1 MRIKWAACCYKSV
14 IALLTL
20 YYFEWYI
27 LIFILIPNGYHYLYL
42 YYLCLFE
49 PSLLH
54 RIPSFSLCP
63 SWGQLGTVG
72 YQNWARKVKQK
83 QELQFTTGWQ
93 QTSRNSTL
101 FPLPDIA
108 SFHIW
113 HLSFPLRD
121 FIKRNRAVQV
131 STSSSPGLAMQS
143 HPSPITSIPVKF
155 I

>member
-101 FPLPDIA
+101 PPRWHRIFSQFDI
-108 SFHIW
+108 
-113 HLSFPLRD
+113 SFPLRD

-131 STSSSPGLAMQS
+131 STSSSPGLAMQNFCS
-143 HPSPITSIPVKF
+143 VTSISNNIHPS
-155 I
+155 